1 MKEEYGLELPITG
14 FIVGSDQSKEDEGHS
29 HVLYLTSW
37 GGRPVHVHEFG
48 GMTSFDM
55 GHLHQYAGTT
65 EPAPSGVP
73 HTHSYFTVTSFD
85 SGHNHRINGETG
97 PAIPLPGGGHYHEF
111 RGVTSADGSP
121 PHEHAY
127 SGRTSP

>member
-1 MKEEYGLELPITG
+1 MEIPITG
-14 FIVGSDQSKEDEGHS
+14 FILDSGQSKEDEEHS

-37 GGRPVHVHEFG
+37 NGRPIHVHKFG
-48 GMTSFDM
+48 GITSFDV
-55 GHLHQYAGTT
+55 GHRHQYAGTT

-85 SGHNHRINGETG
+85 AGHKHKIKGETG
-97 PAIPLPGGGHYHEF
+97 PDIPLPGGGHYHKF
-111 RGVTSADGSP
+111 KGVTSVDGNP

-127 SGRTSP
+127 SGKTSP